1 MVTKPM
7 EQESGL
13 KRIRL
18 SDRILY
24 ALDLALQQEDV
35 YISEMLVK
43 ALEEKNIVHDHP
55 HVYFSQ
61 LLGMSDHISFN
72 LSSDHYN
79 VAKYV
84 PYGPVKEVLPYLI
97 RRAQENTSVKGQ
109 TGRELSLIIKEKKR
123 RRK

>member
-1 MVTKPM
+1 M

-43 ALEEKNIVHDHP
+43 ALE
-55 HVYFSQ
+55 
-61 LLGMSDHISFN
+61 
-72 LSSDHYN
+72 
-79 VAKYV
+79 VAMTRNT
-84 PYGPVKEVLPYLI
+84 GGGEFI
-97 RRAQENTSVKGQ
+97 ERRDYPPEMEDALN
-109 TGRELSLIIKEKKR
+109 RLADIKAKLAAKK
-123 RRK
+123 K